1 MLNAKKPD
9 NLLIKFQ
16 IMSLRILKCEFD
28 VAKMQK
34 TKLKMMS
41 KFSLSEILDKFRR
54 STDMMNVS

>member
-1 MLNAKKPD
+1 MLNAKMPD

-16 IMSLRILKCEFD
+16 IMALRILKCEFD

-41 KFSLSEILDKFRR
+41 KMCFWRG
-54 STDMMNVS
+54 NVSLLNEG